1 MAEAS
6 GDFSVTSWDEET
18 YAELE
23 AGKLTRAKVMADF
36 TGDIAGSGRVEWL
49 MCYRGD
55 GTADYVG
62 FQDIEATLDGRRG
75 GFVVTST
82 GTFDGKVAEGPWTI
96 VEGSGRG
103 DLATIAGSGHFS
115 APLGGGAS
123 YRLDYQLG

>member
-1 MAEAS
+1 MAQATGE
-6 GDFSVTSWDEET
+6 FTVTDWKEESYT
-18 YAELE
+18 ERE
-23 AGKLTRAKVMADF
+23 SGKLTRATVTAEF
-36 TGDIAGSGRVEWL
+36 SGNIAGSGRIEWL

-55 GTADYVG
+55 ETADYVG

-103 DLATIAGSGHFS
+103 DLAGIFGSGHFS
-115 APLGGGAS
+115 APLGGGAT
-123 YRLDYQLG
+123 YRLTYELT

>member
-1 MAEAS
+1 MAEAR
-6 GDFSVTSWDEET
+6 GEFNVTDWKEET

-23 AGKLTRAKVMADF
+23 SGKLTQAKVTADF
-36 TGDIAGSGRVEWL
+36 SGDIAGSGRVEWL

-62 FQDIEATLDGRRG
+62 FQDIDATLDGRSG

-96 VEGSGRG
+96 VDGSGRG
-103 DLATIAGSGHFS
+103 ELAGISGTGHFS
-115 APLGGGAS
+115 APLGGGAK
-123 YRLDYQLG
+123 YRLTYEVG

>member
-23 AGKLTRAKVMADF
+23 AGKLTRAKVTADF
-36 TGDIAGSGRVEWL
+36 TGDISGSGRVEWL
-49 MCYRGD
+49 MCYRPD
-55 GTADYVG
+55 ETADYVG

-103 DLATIAGSGHFS
+103 DLAGISGTGHFS

-123 YRLDYQLG
+123 YRLDYRMG